1 RSMLLPLVPSQ
12 VSALSPLPSSLIPP
26 SLDRIPF
33 CLPNDS
39 TSEEMNLLFLLS
51 LFSVHSLDQL
61 ITPDSSE
68 DVLIS
73 QLLDPFNESSS
84 VDVRIREIS
93 SYSSAQL
100 GGTQPPFH
108 SSLSPFREEEVE
120 RALKT
125 KYSADG
131 TEERL
136 YRLLLDPERYE
147 KDVRPT
153 PHHRIPTNITFGF
166 LLNQIVEMDERNQVL
181 TTRSWLNVNWLDG
194 RLRWNESEWGGIN
207 SIYIPHYR
215 LWKPDIILVN
225 NAIREYHASLVST
238 DIQVKNDGNITW
250 LFSAI
255 FKSSCRI
262 QVRYYP
268 FDDQTCDLKFAS
280 WSHDGSEILLGLNT
294 DKGDLSSYMN
304 NSEFDLVDMTAMKEV
319 VKFPSDPSL
328 FWPQIVIRIQ
338 MHRRPLFY
346 VFNHIIP
353 CVLISS
359 MAVLGF
365 LMPPETGEKINM
377 IITTLLSM
385 GVYLQ
390 SITESIPPTS
400 EAVPL
405 IGMYYVASLFMV
417 CMATCVNVI
426 TLNIHRNGAANQGR
440 HVPPWMEKWVLG
452 YLASIMHMT
461 IREPDSIAL
470 IKTAQSKRST
480 IRRSSILRDLKRVK
494 NKDNRRGKRSV
505 KTNGCE
511 CDCMITDPGI
521 SAINLD
527 AEISPHRNGFALCDF
542 PGESAFLGRVVHEQ
556 LLPRMTVSKPPMLTE
571 FERRFRKI
579 LKRIYRT
586 LQQHEI
592 REEILD
598 ERERIKWQ
606 WHQLASVVDRLLLAM
621 FSCATF
627 ATILFYLVL
636 PVSMRREDEEWSIG
650 LP

>member
-1 RSMLLPLVPSQ
+1 MN
-12 VSALSPLPSSLIPP
+12 SL
-26 SLDRIPF
+26 
-33 CLPNDS
+33 
-39 TSEEMNLLFLLS
+39 LLFLLFLS
-51 LFSVHSLDQL
+51 TINSQDDRL
-61 ITPDSSE
+61 ITPDSLQSTE

-73 QLLDPFNESSS
+73 YLLDPNNETSLE
-84 VDVRIREIS
+84 VTRVREFLPQS
-93 SYSSAQL
+93 PPSAQL
-100 GGTQPPFH
+100 GGTEPPFH
-108 SSLSPFREEEVE
+108 STSSPFQEEQVE

-153 PHHRIPTNITFGF
+153 PFHRIPTNVTFGF

-181 TTRSWLNVNWLDG
+181 TTRSWLNINWMDG
-194 RLRWNESEWGGIN
+194 RLRWNESVWGGIKQ
-207 SIYIPHYR
+207 IYIPHYR

-238 DIQVKNDGNITW
+238 DIMATSEGNVTW

-280 WSHDGSEILLGLNT
+280 WSHDASEIVLGLNT

-304 NSEFDLVDMTAMKEV
+304 NSEFDLVDMTAKKEI
-319 VKFPSDPSL
+319 VKFPSDTSL

-452 YLASIMHMT
+452 YLASMMHMT

-494 NKDNRRGKRSV
+494 NKVNRRGKGAV
-505 KTNGCE
+505 KSNGCE
-511 CDCMITDPGI
+511 CDCMIADVSLPGI

-527 AEISPHRNGFALCDF
+527 AEISPHRNGFALIDF

-606 WHQLASVVDRLLLAM
+606 WQQLASVVDRLLLAM

-636 PVSMRREDEEWSIG
+636 PVSMRREEEEWTHSLG
-650 LP
+650 LSLP